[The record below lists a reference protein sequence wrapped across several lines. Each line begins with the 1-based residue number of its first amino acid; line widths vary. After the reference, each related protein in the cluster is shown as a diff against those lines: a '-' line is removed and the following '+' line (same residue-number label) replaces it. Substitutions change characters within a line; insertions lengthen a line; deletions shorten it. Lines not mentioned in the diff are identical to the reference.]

1 MSNEISQF
9 ESLIQLDKAFS
20 TGSRYSDEDICAFEE
35 RYNLNLPDDY
45 KVFLRQIGTVE
56 YDYGSYGS
64 KFWFLKLEEI
74 EAWSQKVF
82 PESENLFPSVLLVAA
97 STSGEHYGLIKGR
110 SELFV
115 FDPECPCYLWLEE
128 QMSEFKFNDWLKLIT
143 ESKMESTW

>member
-1 MSNEISQF
+1 MSNVISQF
-9 ESLIQLDKAFS
+9 KSLIEFDKAFS
-20 TGSRYSDEDICAFEE
+20 IGSRYSDGDIGAFEE
-35 RYNLNLPDDY
+35 KYNLNLPDDY
-45 KVFLRQIGTVE
+45 KIFLREIGIVE
-56 YDYGSYGS
+56 YDYGSHGS

-74 EAWSQKVF
+74 EAWSHEVF
-82 PESENLFPSVLLVAA
+82 PKSENLFPSVLLIAT

-115 FDPECPCYLWLEE
+115 FDQECPCCLWLED